1 MSYTQDELVNLS
13 ETELSAIA
21 GELGFDFP
29 VDTSTKAEMI
39 TSILSTQADEVVA
52 AVAPAPKKRAP
63 VKKTADPVVEAKPV
77 AKKERRFKILVH
89 NQDGVDASKFV
100 KVQANG
106 IMYAIPRETEVEVPE
121 IVMNILNDSV
131 IDRLDYENGKLTT
144 KSGRRFPYT
153 VLGEVK

>member
-1 MSYTQDELVNLS
+1 MSYTQDELINLS
-13 ETELSAIA
+13 EGELAAIA
-21 GELGFDFP
+21 GELGFDYNP
-29 VDTSTKAEMI
+29 DSSTKAEMI
-39 TSILSTQADEVVA
+39 ASILAEQGEEVVV

-63 VKKTADPVVEAKPV
+63 AKKAADPVVEGKPT
-77 AKKERRFKILVH
+77 AAKERRFKILVH

-131 IDRLDYENGKLTT
+131 IDRLYYENGELIT